1 MVEPP
6 DSPEVQG
13 FMVAFQRLRNL
24 VDSTPEVIAKEAL
37 DNRRLRDLCLDVRFC
52 AITLKEKERSRRELF
67 VSSTN
72 PAFIAAWRDYELNY
86 SGPVG
91 EAASILF
98 TGEGFWD
105 DTETAAPSVPSPAM
119 PEQSFETRWKETAD
133 AALRNAN
140 QVNGA
145 IEEARIAIDAFPG
158 DSRDYENSIQDG
170 IAAWNCLADEVGFDL
185 AGVFRRRDLTP
196 FIMIPRHVSRPHG
209 TAEPLSLLTLLQQ
222 AQEAV
227 IYGVPFAAIA
237 LMRAIL
243 EVLLKENYC
252 GTGTELSELINTARA
267 LPQTVPPARLHSLR
281 KLANNILH
289 FNKPYFTSER
299 TSDLA
304 IEREIISHLSSLQT
318 LIEQAPQAPTR
329 R

>member
-1 MVEPP
+1 
-6 DSPEVQG
+6 
-13 FMVAFQRLRNL
+13 
-24 VDSTPEVIAKEAL
+24 
-37 DNRRLRDLCLDVRFC
+37 
-52 AITLKEKERSRRELF
+52 
-67 VSSTN
+67 
-72 PAFIAAWRDYELNY
+72 
-86 SGPVG
+86 
-91 EAASILF
+91 
-98 TGEGFWD
+98 
-105 DTETAAPSVPSPAM
+105 
-119 PEQSFETRWKETAD
+119 
-133 AALRNAN
+133 
-140 QVNGA
+140 
-145 IEEARIAIDAFPG
+145 
-158 DSRDYENSIQDG
+158 
-170 IAAWNCLADEVGFDL
+170 
-185 AGVFRRRDLTP
+185 
-196 FIMIPRHVSRPHG
+196 MIPRHVSRRHG
-209 TAEPLSLLTLLQQ
+209 AAEPLSLLTLLQQ
-222 AQEAV
+222 AQEAF